1 MAGLVPAIHAAPVQR
16 RVRHLST
23 GRKALQGRGFSS
35 RGFLFNST
43 NTWIAGTSPAM
54 TLSDAAALLHPQT
67 HRTTANAIRANR
79 FTEILE
85 GIGLILLKPEKP
97 TMIIGDGQ
105 LDFPKL
111 RDRAVLQIYN
121 QGVLPGEAEFFLLF
135 SAITL

>member
-1 MAGLVPAIHAAPVQR
+1 VDGRDKPGHDAFR
-16 RVRHLST
+16 RR
-23 GRKALQGRGFSS
+23 SS
-35 RGFLFNST
+35 PPS
-43 NTWIAGTSPAM
+43 
-54 TLSDAAALLHPQT
+54 QT

-85 GIGLILLKPEKP
+85 GIGILLLKPENP